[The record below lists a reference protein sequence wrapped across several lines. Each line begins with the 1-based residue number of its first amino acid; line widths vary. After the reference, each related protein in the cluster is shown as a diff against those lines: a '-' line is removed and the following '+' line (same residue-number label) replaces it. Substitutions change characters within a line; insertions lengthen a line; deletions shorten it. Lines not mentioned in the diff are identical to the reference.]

1 MDKIKVMDNDYDFEP
16 RVEKDILTPLWSK
29 FFPYWPVFI
38 LLFVIAFAFA
48 WVYLQYKLPV
58 FESTATLLMKDEK
71 KGTENSKMEE
81 TLNVLSSKKII
92 ENETEVIKSRS
103 IVKQVVLALKLYAP
117 IKEKGKWKDLSAY
130 STSPVSIEVEKPDG
144 LIEVPKIEFTYNQKL
159 QTVNFN
165 NTTGSLGNW
174 INTPWGNLKFVA
186 TNQFGYKGGL
196 LYFSLFLPKRI
207 TEKLIH
213 NIEVSPSGKL
223 SSVVDLSLKDEI
235 PQRADDIL
243 NTLIM
248 VYEKASISDK
258 NLLAQNT
265 LAFLDERLKFVSVG
279 LDSIEKKLQQYK
291 ARKGAID
298 ISSQGKIFLDNVS
311 SNDQQMSTVN
321 MKQAVLKQVEQYI
334 QSKENQQGLV
344 PSTLGV
350 DDPLLTSLL
359 NKLYEAELQFEKVKA
374 TTGENNPQLT
384 TLANQIA
391 KIKPG
396 ILENLHSQQRSL
408 EASKTNLG
416 INNNR
421 YTNLLQALPQQ
432 ERDLVIISREQNIK
446 SSIYSFLLQKREETA
461 LSNSAT
467 VSDTRIVD
475 KAETGILPVSW
486 GGKYIYSIAFI
497 LALFIGIIIISAK
510 EFFNSTILFRKE
522 IESMISYPVVGEIA
536 LGDSKLSNVIEDGK
550 ASFIAE
556 EFRMLRTSLYNLGA
570 KNRGTKLL
578 ITSTISGEGK
588 SFVAINLAVSLA
600 LSGRKVILV
609 EFDLT
614 KPSMVNKLGMEA
626 TKGVADYLKGEVK
639 AEEVIRQTPYNNNLF
654 LISAGTLPHNPSE
667 LILQNRTEELLTY
680 LQTKY
685 DYVLVD
691 SAPVGLLSDGYVL
704 SRYCDATLYIVRHGV
719 TPKKRLEQLEN
730 NKINTLKNMVM
741 VFNGVRSRGFGKR
754 KYGYGYGY
762 GYVYNQDQKKIGK
775 LA

>member
-1 MDKIKVMDNDYDFEP
+1 MNNEYDFEQ
-16 RVEKDILTPLWSK
+16 RVDKDILTPLWAK
-29 FFPYWPVFI
+29 FFPYWPIF
-38 LLFVIAFAFA
+38 LLLIIVAITGA
-48 WVYLQYKLPV
+48 WGYLQYKLPV

-92 ENETEVIKSRS
+92 ENETEVIKSRR
-103 IVKQVVLALKLYAP
+103 ILKQVVLALHLYAP
-117 IKEKGKWKDLSAY
+117 ISTKTKWRDISAY
-130 STSPVSIEVEKPDG
+130 TTSPVKIEVEKPDL
-144 LIEVPKIEFTYNQKL
+144 LIEVPRVDFTYDDKQQSVHFND
-159 QTVNFN
+159 TVVNL
-165 NTTGSLGNW
+165 GSW
-174 INTPWGNLKFVA
+174 VTTPWGNLKFTA
-186 TNQFGYKGGL
+186 ANQLTVKNGP
-196 LYFSLFLPKRI
+196 LYFSLYLPKRV
-207 TEKLIH
+207 TEGLIH
-213 NIEVSPSGKL
+213 SVDVSPSGKL
-223 SSVVDLSLKDEI
+223 SSVVDLSLKDEV

-243 NTLIM
+243 NTLIT
-248 VYEKASISDK
+248 VYEKAGINDK

-265 LAFLDERLKFVSVG
+265 LAFLDDRLKIVSVG
-279 LDSIEKKLQQYK
+279 LDSIEKKLQLYK

-311 SNDQQMSTVN
+311 TNDQQMSSVN
-321 MKQAVLKQVEQYI
+321 MKQAMLKQVEQYV

-344 PSTLGV
+344 PSTIGV

-359 NKLYEAELQFEKVKA
+359 NKLYDAELQYEKVKA

-384 TLANQIA
+384 TLADQIA

-396 ILENLHSQQRSL
+396 ILENLRSQQRSL
-408 EASKTNLG
+408 EASKNNLG
-416 INNNR
+416 SNNNR

-432 ERDLVIISREQNIK
+432 ERDLVEISREQNIK

-461 LSNSAT
+461 LSYSAT

-475 KAETGILPVSW
+475 KAETSFAPISW
-486 GGKYIYSIAFI
+486 GGKYIYSIAII
-497 LALFIGIIIISAK
+497 LALLIGIIIITAK

-614 KPSMVNKLGMEA
+614 KPSMVSKLGMEA
-626 TKGVADYLKGEVK
+626 TRGVADYLKGEVK

-654 LISAGTLPHNPSE
+654 LISAGTLPQNPSE
-667 LILQNRTEELLTY
+667 LILQDRTEELLTY
-680 LQTKY
+680 LQTKF